1 MELYVVIVAGGSGKR
16 MGAEI
21 PKQFLELAGRPVLM
35 HTIERFKVFNE
46 AIEIITV
53 LPENQL
59 RFWIDLQKKHSF
71 SVPHTLVKGG
81 SNRFLSVRNGLK
93 FVNTSGLVAIH
104 DGVRPFVSI
113 DTIKRCFETAEKL
126 GNAVPAISPTESLR
140 IVTEDGSLPVNRFT
154 VKQIQTPQVFNAAL
168 IKNAYLQDYNPDFT
182 DDATVLEKVGA
193 KINLIE
199 GNRENIKITNPEDLL
214 ISAALLQSI
223 SSH

>member
-1 MELYVVIVAGGSGKR
+1 MQLYVVIVAGGSGKR

-35 HTIERFKVFNE
+35 HTIERFKAFND

-59 RFWIDLQKKHSF
+59 LHWCDLQEKYSF
-71 SVPHTLVKGG
+71 RVPQTLVKGG
-81 SNRFLSVRNGLK
+81 SHRFFSVQNGLK
-93 FVNTSGLVAIH
+93 FVNTPGLVAIH

-126 GNAVPAISPTESLR
+126 GNAIPSISPTESLR
-140 IVTEDGSLPVNRFT
+140 IITEQGSMPVNRFH
-154 VKQIQTPQVFNAAL
+154 VKQIQTPQVFNAEL
-168 IKNAYLQDYNPDFT
+168 LKKAYHQEYSVEFT
-182 DDATVLEKVGA
+182 DDATVLEKTGE

-214 ISAALLQSI
+214 ISTALLPI
-223 SSH
+223 IH